1 MKYKTIV
8 LIAGLFVTLVCAAQA
23 QAQALRT
30 FVAVAGS
37 DANDCT
43 FATPCRTFA
52 GAVPNTA
59 PGGEITALDSGAYGV
74 VTIDKALT
82 LQAAPGAHVA
92 LGDGTSTSAVT
103 INAGPSD
110 VIVLRY
116 LHISRT
122 GSIQRGIE
130 FNSGGPS
137 GALFIESCVVTGF
150 PAAGIRFVADDGC
163 DSNGCPELFIKNTIA
178 RNNGKGIHI
187 SGGVASLDHCRFEDN
202 ATGVH
207 VSTQSRVTI
216 SGSVVAGNSSYGF
229 FSEVLADT
237 ALENCAVIRNGT
249 GIKAS
254 SGGFFVG
261 RFYVSNTLIT
271 GNTTGLLPSG
281 GRIISFGNNRLA
293 ANSTNGAFTST
304 ILQQSPD
311 ARRAPARAAGLHR
324 WGRGRKARPLTEI

>member
-1 MKYKTIV
+1 MKQRALV
-8 LIAGLFVTLVCAAQA
+8 LIATLFVTLVCAAQA
-23 QAQALRT
+23 QAQAART
-30 FVAVAGS
+30 FVAVAGN

-43 FATPCRTFA
+43 FGTPCRTFA

-59 PGGEITALDSGAYGV
+59 PGGEITALDSGEYGA

-92 LGDGTSTSAVT
+92 LGDGTATSAVM

-110 VIVLRY
+110 VIVLRH
-116 LHISRT
+116 LHISRS
-122 GSIQRGIE
+122 GSTQRGID
-130 FNSGGPS
+130 FNSGGPG

-150 PAAGIRFVADDGC
+150 PAAGIRFVVDDGC
-163 DSNGCPELFIKNTIA
+163 DANGCPELFIKNTIA

-187 SGGVASLDHCRFEDN
+187 SGGLASLDHCRFEDN

-216 SGSVVAGNSSYGF
+216 RDSVVAGNSSYGLL
-229 FSEVLADT
+229 SEVLADT
-237 ALENCAVIRNGT
+237 ALENCVVTRNGT

-261 RFYVSNTLIT
+261 RFYVSNTMIT
-271 GNTTGLLPSG
+271 ANTTGLLPSG
-281 GRIISFGNNRLA
+281 GRIISFGNNRLVV
-293 ANSTNGAFTST
+293 NGTNGAFTST
-304 ILQQSPD
+304 IPQQ
-311 ARRAPARAAGLHR
+311 
-324 WGRGRKARPLTEI
+324 

>member
-1 MKYKTIV
+1 MKQRISV
-8 LIAGLFVTLVCAAQA
+8 LIAALFVTLFCTALV

-30 FVAVAGS
+30 FVSVAGS
-37 DANDCT
+37 DATDCT
-43 FATPCRTFA
+43 FSTPCRTFA

-59 PGGEITALDSGAYGV
+59 PGGEITALDSGAYGA

-82 LQAAPGAHVA
+82 LQGAPGAHVA
-92 LGDGTSTSAVT
+92 LGDGTATVAVM

-110 VIVLRY
+110 VIVLRN
-116 LHISRT
+116 LHISSSGIT
-122 GSIQRGIE
+122 QRGIE
-130 FNSGGPS
+130 FNSGGPG

-163 DSNGCPELFIKNTIA
+163 DANGCPELFIKNTIA
-178 RNNGKGIHI
+178 RNNGKGIHV

-202 ATGVH
+202 STGVH
-207 VSTQSRVTI
+207 VSTLSRMTI
-216 SGSVVAGNSSYGF
+216 RDNVVAGNSSYGL
-229 FSEVLADT
+229 FSEALADT
-237 ALENCAVIRNGT
+237 VLEDCAVTRNGT

-271 GNTTGLLPSG
+271 ANTTGVLPNG

-293 ANSTNGAFTST
+293 ANNTNGVFTST
-304 ILQQSPD
+304 ISQQ
-311 ARRAPARAAGLHR
+311 
-324 WGRGRKARPLTEI
+324 

>member
-1 MKYKTIV
+1 MKQRTLV
-8 LIAGLFVTLVCAAQA
+8 LIAALFVTLVCAAQTEA
-23 QAQALRT
+23 QAART
-30 FVAVAGS
+30 FVAVAGN

-92 LGDGTSTSAVT
+92 LGDGTAIVAVM

-110 VIVLRY
+110 VIVLRNLY
-116 LHISRT
+116 ISRS
-122 GSIQRGIE
+122 GSTQRGIE
-130 FNSGGPS
+130 FNSGGPG

-150 PAAGIRFVADDGC
+150 PTAGIRFVADDGC
-163 DSNGCPELFIKNTIA
+163 DANGCPELFIKNTIA
-178 RNNGKGIHI
+178 RNNGKGIHF

-216 SGSVVAGNSSYGF
+216 RDSVVAGNSTYGF
-229 FSEVLADT
+229 FSESPADT
-237 ALENCAVIRNGT
+237 AVENCAVTRNGT
-249 GIKAS
+249 GIRAS
-254 SGGFFVG
+254 SSGFFVG

-271 GNTTGLLPSG
+271 SNTTGLLPNG
-281 GRIISFGNNRLA
+281 GRIISFGNNRLT
-293 ANSTNGAFTST
+293 ANNTNGAFTST
-304 ILQQSPD
+304 IPQQ
-311 ARRAPARAAGLHR
+311 
-324 WGRGRKARPLTEI
+324 